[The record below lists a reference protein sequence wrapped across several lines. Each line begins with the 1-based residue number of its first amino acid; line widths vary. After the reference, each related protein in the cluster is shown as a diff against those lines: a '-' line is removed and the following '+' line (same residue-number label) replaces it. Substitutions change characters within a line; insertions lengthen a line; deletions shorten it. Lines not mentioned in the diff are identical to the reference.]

1 MSLNDEKLVIDHQF
15 TEKTIK
21 NYILKSGKKNIKKA
35 MNRDSTLNQLKKSP
49 NLKSNKKTIEKSNPR
64 IQ

>member
-1 MSLNDEKLVIDHQF
+1 LIIQF

-49 NLKSNKKTIEKSNPR
+49 NLKSNKKKKTIEKSNPR

>member
-1 MSLNDEKLVIDHQF
+1 
-15 TEKTIK
+15 
-21 NYILKSGKKNIKKA
+21 